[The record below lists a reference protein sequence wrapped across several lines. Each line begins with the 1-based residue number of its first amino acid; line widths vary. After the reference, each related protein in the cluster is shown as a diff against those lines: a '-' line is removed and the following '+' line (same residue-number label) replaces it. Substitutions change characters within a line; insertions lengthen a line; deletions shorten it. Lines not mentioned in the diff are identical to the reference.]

1 MDAAFFALQAG
12 HHAEV
17 RWITMATLGAP
28 MVRDADFFV
37 RLTHGRVTARNERE
51 SA

>member
-1 MDAAFFALQAG
+1 MHTTLFALQARL
-12 HHAEV
+12 HAEA
-17 RWITMATLGAP
+17 RCITMATLGAP

-37 RLTHGRVTARNERE
+37 RLTHGRVTARDNRE